1 MKKQT
6 KYSLP
11 NVHIFPLI
19 FVSSF
24 IFLAQFLFLKFQVF
38 SSSFNRVCTSFSF
51 VLIMAARMK
60 LLIKDQIKLH
70 TMSITKDI
78 KNLAPLL
85 DPSRNE
91 ISNKITLFSYIRN

>member
-1 MKKQT
+1 
-6 KYSLP
+6 
-11 NVHIFPLI
+11 
-19 FVSSF
+19 
-24 IFLAQFLFLKFQVF
+24 
-38 SSSFNRVCTSFSF
+38 
-51 VLIMAARMK
+51 MAAWMK

-78 KNLAPLL
+78 KNIAPLL